1 MDNSKYL
8 NYYVE
13 ILTNTLTDAVVRNV
27 SLQANARVSEDVI
40 NDQVKRNEDLS
51 KQISN
56 LNAEVSSVKESNQQ
70 NENIKVANL
79 ENAIKG
85 HLNTIN
91 NLTNQLAE
99 LNKMKGEYENIKH
112 QVNHVDTFRNELVKE
127 RDEHQKTRNI
137 YEDRITELN
146 TQIEYLQLTPAKRK
160 KLEEEKNKTVEV
172 LEESSVLPLVDE
184 TIKDGGSF

>member
-127 RDEHQKTRNI
+127 RDEHQKTRNT